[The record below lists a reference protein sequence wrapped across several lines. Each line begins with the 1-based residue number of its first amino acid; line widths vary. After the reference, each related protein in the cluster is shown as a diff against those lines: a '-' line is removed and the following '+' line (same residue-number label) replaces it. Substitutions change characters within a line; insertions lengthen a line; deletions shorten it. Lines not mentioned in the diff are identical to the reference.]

1 MSHNIEPAD
10 EKALQGQLEHTP
22 QQLET
27 EEMGKTTKYAANTQ
41 LDDAARLL
49 AEAGDIQYTHQEGK
63 RVLRKIDLYV
73 CSCMC
78 LVYFIQ
84 QLDKSSVSFAA
95 GKSPPTTLSLC

>member
-1 MSHNIEPAD
+1 MSDKINPAFDQDNDNEKTLDTQIESAAPALD
-10 EKALQGQLEHTP
+10 N
-22 QQLET
+22 
-27 EEMGKTTKYAANTQ
+27 EEAPRSKYAANTQ

-49 AEAGDIQYTHQEGK
+49 AEAGTIEYTHAEGK
-63 RVLRKIDLYV
+63 RVLRRIDFYV

-95 GKSPPTTLSLC
+95 GESSL